1 MAFYIKLIR
10 KALES
15 LSAIANKNINWIR
28 NIENRAAVRI
38 SALTVAGGGGG
49 RVSRQVQSSFFNS
62 PAQLEDVVVL
72 VYLFLIFGQLIRLWS
87 LSNVVLEL
95 LLKS

>member
-15 LSAIANKNINWIR
+15 LSAIANKNINCIR
-28 NIENRAAVRI
+28 NIENRSAVRM

-49 RVSRQVQSSFFNS
+49 
-62 PAQLEDVVVL
+62 
-72 VYLFLIFGQLIRLWS
+72 GG
-87 LSNVVLEL
+87 
-95 LLKS
+95 